1 MAQVSKYP
9 ISQEV
14 YTHIFEIFL
23 GTIAHL
29 RIKREITVFLRDFLS
44 PTEQIMLSKRLA
56 IALLLVKGYDW
67 REISKLLRV
76 STSTIGK
83 ISLQYNTGSG
93 YKRVVTTLLKDERM
107 DRFWLDVGEA
117 MAALFS
123 LPGGKSKAWVFM
135 KQDIQKKK
143 RRKPF

>member
-23 GTIAHL
+23 STIAHL
-29 RIKREITVFLRDFLS
+29 RIKSEITVFLRDLLS

-93 YKRVVTTLLKDERM
+93 YKRVVNTILQDERM
-107 DRFWLDVGEA
+107 ERFWLDVGEA

-123 LPGGKSKAWVFM
+123 LPGRKSHAWVSLKEEIRKRKRA
-135 KQDIQKKK
+135 KQL
-143 RRKPF
+143 